1 MPSSAIKSGF
11 VTHIV
16 PVDKMP
22 ELLLA
27 YARTLTLPI
36 KSHPAPKAV
45 GSINAI
51 LMQLRTVTGND
62 FSLYKKTTIGR
73 RIERRMSQNN
83 IEDIELY
90 ARYLKENVSEALLLF
105 KDLLINVTSFFRDPE
120 AFDVLQKT
128 ILPQLCSDK
137 ADDYVFRV
145 WVAGCA
151 SGEEV
156 YSIAMLLRE
165 LTEETHQQFK
175 IQIYGTDL
183 DDDAITIARAGVY
196 PANIAQDVT
205 PERLHRFFLKEESG
219 YRVKKELREMV
230 VFAIQNVIKDPPF
243 TKLDLLSCRNLLIY
257 LEAEAQNRL
266 IPDFHY
272 ALKPGGG
279 IVPVTL

>member
-1 MPSSAIKSGF
+1 
-11 VTHIV
+11 
-16 PVDKMP
+16 
-22 ELLLA
+22 
-27 YARTLTLPI
+27 
-36 KSHPAPKAV
+36 
-45 GSINAI
+45 
-51 LMQLRTVTGND
+51 
-62 FSLYKKTTIGR
+62 
-73 RIERRMSQNN
+73 MSQHN

-105 KDLLINVTSFFRDPE
+105 KDLLINVTNFFRDPE

-183 DDDAITIARAGVY
+183 DDDAIAIARAGVY
-196 PANIAQDVT
+196 PANIAQDIT
-205 PERLHRFFLKEESG
+205 PERLRRFFLKEESG
-219 YRVKKELREMV
+219 YRVRERT
-230 VFAIQNVIKDPPF
+230 ARD
-243 TKLDLLSCRNLLIY
+243 
-257 LEAEAQNRL
+257 
-266 IPDFHY
+266 
-272 ALKPGGG
+272 GG
-279 IVPVTL
+279 VRHSERH